1 MITYNEN
8 TKFVQRFMKNLKRND
23 GYCPCKA
30 VKTEDNKCPCKEF
43 RDFANK
49 PDSEGFCNCKLYY
62 KGKD

>member
-1 MITYNEN
+1 
-8 TKFVQRFMKNLKRND
+8 MKNLKRND